1 MSQFDNGDMEKGRGS
16 AIPLGS
22 SFWEQENISSLEIG
36 TSYEKDERR
45 KQNGVGAG
53 YLIRLTLG
61 TGG

>member
-1 MSQFDNGDMEKGRGS
+1 MSQFDQRDVENGRES

-22 SFWEQENISSLEIG
+22 STWEQENISSLEMS
-36 TSYEKDERR
+36 TSYESDERR